1 MRCVDPQHGPQRRET
16 VIVGNYSAIQPGTDL
31 SKYARE
37 LLQMHDAIMGGSRS
51 SMRPRDLV
59 ARSWARVLG
68 LGLNPSGISTRDLLG
83 IDEVERR
90 RRESP
95 LSDVIDELKQVV
107 SSVAEA
113 SHFLMVV
120 TDSDGVLLWRE
131 GSSSVR
137 RRADTIGLM
146 EGALWTESMV
156 GTNAIGTA
164 LAEAAPVQLFSAEHF
179 EQNQHPWYCT
189 ASPIHDPRTGDLLGV
204 VDVSGPALTL
214 HPAISALVET
224 GVRLAES
231 QLRRHHEDRLERLRR
246 AAAPL
251 IATQSGPMLLVD
263 DNGWVAHNSGIAVRE
278 RIAAPRADRPL
289 AVPGLGLCLPEPLA
303 DGWLIR
309 PSGTAQSI
317 KAELNLTHVPTLEV
331 SAGGEPWRST
341 LTTRHAEILLLLH
354 SSGPTGLNAD
364 QLSRSLYGDTAHVVT
379 VRAEVSR
386 LRRAFGAL
394 VETQPYRIASG
405 VLMTVVLGPT
415 GDVAGCA
422 FVRSS
427 KSPGVRAL
435 ASLRM

>member
-1 MRCVDPQHGPQRRET
+1 
-16 VIVGNYSAIQPGTDL
+16 VIVGNFSAIRPGTDL

-37 LLQMHDAIMGGSRS
+37 LVRMHEAIIGGGRS
-51 SMRPRDLV
+51 PMRPRDLV
-59 ARSWARVLG
+59 ARSWARVLE
-68 LGLNPSGISTRDLLG
+68 LGLNPAGISTRDPLR

-95 LSDVIDELKQVV
+95 LNGVIDELKQVV
-107 SSVAEA
+107 SSVADA
-113 SHFLMVV
+113 SHFLMLV
-120 TDSDGVLLWRE
+120 TDADGVVLWRE

-137 RRADTIGLM
+137 RRADTVGLI
-146 EGALWTESMV
+146 EGALWTESTV

-189 ASPIHDPRTGDLLGV
+189 ASPIHDPRTGELLGI

-231 QLRRHHEDRLERLRR
+231 QLWRHHEDRLERLRR

-251 IATQSGPMLLVD
+251 LATFSGPMLLVD

-278 RIAAPRADRPL
+278 RIAAPRADRAL
-289 AVPGLGLCLPEPLA
+289 AIPGLGLCLPQPLA
-303 DGWLIR
+303 DGWLVR
-309 PSGTAQSI
+309 PSGTDLSI
-317 KAELNLTHVPTLEV
+317 SAELNLADAPTVEV
-331 SAGGEPWRST
+331 SAGGEPWLST
-341 LTTRHAEILLLLH
+341 LTNRHAEILLLLH
-354 SSGPTGLNAD
+354 AAGPAGLNAE
-364 QLSRSLYGDTAHVVT
+364 QLSRGLYGDTAHVVT
-379 VRAEVSR
+379 TRAEVSR

-394 VETQPYRIASG
+394 VETQPYRVANG
-405 VLMTVVLGPT
+405 VLMTVALGPT
-415 GDVAGCA
+415 DDIAECA
-422 FVRSS
+422 FVQSS

-435 ASLRM
+435 AAASRVH

>member
-1 MRCVDPQHGPQRRET
+1 VT
-16 VIVGNYSAIQPGTDL
+16 VGNFSAIRPGTDL

-37 LLQMHDAIMGGSRS
+37 LVRMHEAIIGGSRS
-51 SMRPRDLV
+51 PMRPRDLV

-68 LGLNPSGISTRDLLG
+68 LGLNPAGISTRDPLR

-95 LSDVIDELKQVV
+95 LNDVIDELKQVV
-107 SSVAEA
+107 SSVADA
-113 SHFLMVV
+113 SHFLMLV
-120 TDSDGVLLWRE
+120 TDSDGVVLWRE

-137 RRADTIGLM
+137 RRADTVGLM
-146 EGALWTESMV
+146 EGALWTESTV

-189 ASPIHDPRTGDLLGV
+189 ASPIHDPRTGELLGI

-231 QLRRHHEDRLERLRR
+231 QLWRHHEDRLERLRR

-251 IATQSGPMLLVD
+251 LATCSGPMLLVD
-263 DNGWVAHNSGIAVRE
+263 DNGWVAHSSGIAVRE
-278 RIAAPRADRPL
+278 RIAAPRADRAL
-289 AVPGLGLCLPEPLA
+289 AIPGLGLCLPQPLA
-303 DGWLIR
+303 DGWLVR
-309 PSGTAQSI
+309 PSGTDQSI
-317 KAELNLTHVPTLEV
+317 SAELNLTHAPTLEV
-331 SAGGEPWRST
+331 SAGEEPWRST
-341 LTTRHAEILLLLH
+341 LTNRHAEILLLLH
-354 SSGPTGLNAD
+354 AAGSAGLNAE
-364 QLSRSLYGDTAHVVT
+364 QLSRGLYGDTAHVVT
-379 VRAEVSR
+379 TRAEVSR
-386 LRRAFGAL
+386 LRRAFGTL
-394 VETQPYRIASG
+394 VETQPYRVASG

-415 GDVAGCA
+415 DDLAECA
-422 FVRSS
+422 FVQSS

-435 ASLRM
+435 AAASRVR